1 MLRPGAANGLD
12 LLLLAIWGGAVGII
26 QVRSLDQPD
35 ETRSFPNGVVEMVT
49 IADTMIGR
57 ARFEPGWRWSN
68 DVKPIAGTDWCMVL
82 HEGYCVA
89 GSAVVRAEDGTE
101 TRIGPGDG
109 YVIQPGH
116 DAWVVGDEPWVTVD
130 FSQAMADY
138 AKPS

>member
-1 MLRPGAANGLD
+1 MGT
-12 LLLLAIWGGAVGII
+12 V

-35 ETRSFPNGVVEMVT
+35 EKRSFPNGVVELVT
-49 IADTMIGR
+49 IADTMVGR

-68 DVKPIAGTDWCMVL
+68 DVKPIAGTEWCMVL
-82 HEGYCVA
+82 HEGYCVSGA
-89 GSAVVRAEDGTE
+89 AIVRVEDGTE
-101 TRIGPGDG
+101 TRVGPGDG